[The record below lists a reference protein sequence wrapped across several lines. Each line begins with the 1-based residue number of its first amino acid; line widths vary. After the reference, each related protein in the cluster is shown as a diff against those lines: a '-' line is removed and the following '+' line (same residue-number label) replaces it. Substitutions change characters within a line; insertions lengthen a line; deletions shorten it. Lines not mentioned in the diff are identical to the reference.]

1 MDLERGSSEGSV
13 RTPPKSSKLLLT
25 ENKPRNTK
33 PFIPCPPSLS
43 LSGKVRVRKAYFY
56 MNQIGFL
63 SLLDIY
69 ISIIY
74 HSLCFQ
80 TGIEKPRLATVLE
93 SEAAFIFCKD
103 LPAKNFESGF
113 DNIDVFSLE
122 QRYLVLNAEVKS
134 QPTAS

>member
-1 MDLERGSSEGSV
+1 MNVKRFFNL
-13 RTPPKSSKLLLT
+13 
-25 ENKPRNTK
+25 
-33 PFIPCPPSLS
+33 
-43 LSGKVRVRKAYFY
+43 
-56 MNQIGFL
+56 NQIGFL

-122 QRYLVLNAEVKS
+122 QRYLVLNAEGKS
-134 QPTAS
+134 QPKAS

>member
-1 MDLERGSSEGSV
+1 MFGPLQ
-13 RTPPKSSKLLLT
+13 KLLIT

-33 PFIPCPPSLS
+33 SFIPCPPPLS
-43 LSGKVRVRKAYFY
+43 LSGKVRARKAYFY

-69 ISIIY
+69 ILIIY
-74 HSLCFQ
+74 HSRCFQ

-103 LPAKNFESGF
+103 LPAENFESGF

-122 QRYLVLNAEVKS
+122 QRYLVLNAEGKS